1 VPIEETVGAM
11 AELVRA
17 GKVRYLGLSEA
28 APETIR
34 RAAAVHPIAAV
45 QTEWSL
51 FARDIEDGVV
61 DTCRQLGIGLVPYSP
76 LARGML
82 SGAVNSLD
90 DLAEDDFRRGLPW
103 WRPENL
109 ATNQALLDVVGDLAA
124 KKSCTP
130 GQVALAWVLA
140 KGTDVVPI
148 PGTKRSKYLL
158 ENLAALEVE
167 LTQAEI
173 AELDA
178 LRPAGVRAALDR
190 ADGNRT
196 TVAARG

>member
-1 VPIEETVGAM
+1 M
-11 AELVRA
+11 
-17 GKVRYLGLSEA
+17 
-28 APETIR
+28 
-34 RAAAVHPIAAV
+34 
-45 QTEWSL
+45 
-51 FARDIEDGVV
+51 
-61 DTCRQLGIGLVPYSP
+61 
-76 LARGML
+76 
-82 SGAVNSLD
+82 NSLD

-140 KGTDVVPI
+140 KGPDVVPI

-158 ENLAALEVE
+158 ENLAAVEVQ
-167 LTQAEI
+167 LTPVEI

-190 ADGNRT
+190 SDANRT
-196 TVAARG
+196 TAARG